1 MELNFDL
8 RGNLQPYE
16 KVKLSLEEFKGFFVD
31 QFSGNSQREQVFDSY
46 LNFVHDF
53 SAQVSTQFTHRV
65 AGRWIDGSF
74 VTTKEY
80 PNDIDF
86 VTFINH
92 ELFEA
97 KEKLIH
103 ENLRLEGAKKKYAVD
118 AYTLRQYP
126 EEHAKYMLYRS
137 DWVYWYHWFSQTKKN
152 RAKKKY
158 PKGFI
163 EIEFNGLIYGSDR

>member
-1 MELNFDL
+1 MELAFDL

-16 KVKLSLEEFKGFFVD
+16 KVSLSLEEFEDFFVNRLPD
-31 QFSGNSQREQVFDSY
+31 NSRRRYIFARY

-53 SAQVSTQFTHRV
+53 SEQVSQHFIQWV
-65 AGRWIDGSF
+65 DGSF
-74 VTTKEY
+74 VTARER

-86 VTFINH
+86 VTFVDYQ
-92 ELFEA
+92 LFEA

-103 ENLRLEGAKKKYAVD
+103 ENFRLAGAKKKYEVD
-118 AYTLRQYP
+118 AYTVRQYP
-126 EEHAKYMLYRS
+126 EEHVKYMLYRS

-152 RAKKKY
+152 RIKKKY

-163 EIEFNGLIYGSDR
+163 EIEFNGLTYGSSR